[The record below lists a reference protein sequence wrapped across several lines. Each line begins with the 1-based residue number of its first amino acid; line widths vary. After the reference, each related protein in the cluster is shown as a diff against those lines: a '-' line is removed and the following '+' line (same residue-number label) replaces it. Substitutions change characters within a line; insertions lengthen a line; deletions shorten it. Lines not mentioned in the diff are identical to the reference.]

1 MHIKNWFIC
10 FTFAILLTGTATLH
24 AQFENGKVIDFTRY
38 RATNDST
45 SITTIL
51 TTDSLFKKHIPDKKR
66 PSKKDA
72 YWLKI
77 DFSEKLQELE
87 NDTLWFLY
95 TRNFYKSTL
104 YYQDKETIS
113 NKKYGFLNRE
123 KINIKNQ
130 PTNGVFFN
138 KNNLINGQFLL
149 LKITNLLPNQN
160 FENYQI
166 KYLSYEDY
174 STE

>member
-1 MHIKNWFIC
+1 
-10 FTFAILLTGTATLH
+10 
-24 AQFENGKVIDFTRY
+24 V
-38 RATNDST
+38 S
-45 SITTIL
+45 
-51 TTDSLFKKHIPDKKR
+51 DKKS

-95 TRNFYKSTL
+95 TRSFYESTL
-104 YYQDKETIS
+104 YYLDKETIS

-123 KINIKNQ
+123 KIDKKNQ

-149 LKITNLLPNQN
+149 LKITKLLPNQN

-166 KYLSYEDY
+166 KYLSYKEYDIE
-174 STE
+174 TNINLPQNFKKEIP